1 MTKEEFLAIIRHIL
15 TFASGV
21 VVSKGW
27 FDAGTV
33 AEIVAAITG
42 LSMIAWSIW
51 QKKHQQK
58 VVDVALTMPSTTTP
72 ERLAEEVAAT
82 P

>member
-1 MTKEEFLAIIRHIL
+1 MSKEEFLAIVRHCL
-15 TFASGV
+15 TFLSGI

-42 LSMIAWSIW
+42 LSMIVWSVY

-58 VVDVALTMPSTTTP
+58 VVDVALTLPSSTTP
-72 ERLAEEVAAT
+72 EKLAEVVAAT

>member
-1 MTKEEFLAIIRHIL
+1 MTKEEFLAIVRHCL
-15 TFASGV
+15 TFLSGI

-33 AEIVAAITG
+33 AEVVAAVTG
-42 LSMIAWSIW
+42 IAMVGWSVW

-58 VVDVALTMPSTTTP
+58 VVEVALAMPATTTP
-72 ERLAEEVAAT
+72 ERLAEVVANT